1 MGGREIKSFW
11 ALGIVI
17 RQRTN
22 LKKLAEGHHKEW
34 IVRQNGFNT
43 GQLTRVCIR
52 ETVGFMVLHD
62 SVLSGAWPFST
73 RGVTCQVY
81 SGNVCLGGAHTG

>member
-1 MGGREIKSFW
+1 MPTCASASAEAHREIKSLW

-34 IVRQNGFNT
+34 IMRLN
-43 GQLTRVCIR
+43 LTQRGTTHQSLCA
-52 ETVGFMVLHD
+52 GD
-62 SVLSGAWPFST
+62 SEL
-73 RGVTCQVY
+73 
-81 SGNVCLGGAHTG
+81 